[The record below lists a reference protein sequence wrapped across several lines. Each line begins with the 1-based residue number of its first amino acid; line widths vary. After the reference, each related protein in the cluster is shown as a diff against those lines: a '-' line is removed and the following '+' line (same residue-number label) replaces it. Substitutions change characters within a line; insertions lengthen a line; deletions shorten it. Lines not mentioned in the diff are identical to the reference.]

1 MTMPID
7 LVLVRHG
14 QSEQNLASHFAK
26 NGDPSL
32 YTDEFR
38 KRHGGQHRLTK
49 KGRSQAEAAG
59 KWLRKNDLA
68 YFDRRYVSAYTRAME
83 TAGLLSLDGPDWMV
97 DPLLREREWGDFDN
111 IPHDERVAKSEE
123 SMEMRDTDP
132 FFWIPPNGESV
143 AQLTVRLRSVLDTLH
158 RECTDRRVVIVCH
171 GEVMSAF
178 RFLLERM
185 SIDKWAQLQKSSK
198 PGEKIFNCQV
208 FHYTRRNPDS
218 SELSPHLDW
227 MRSISP
233 ADESNSGDGWQKIT
247 RKRFSNDELLEAA
260 DQVGHLFPEREGY

>member
-26 NGDPSL
+26 NGDSSL
-32 YTDEFR
+32 YTEAFR
-38 KRHGGQHRLTK
+38 RRHGGQHRLTA
-49 KGRSQAEAAG
+49 KGRKQAKAAG
-59 KWLRKNDLA
+59 KWLRANDLG

-83 TAGLLSLDGPDWMV
+83 TAGLLNLDGPDWMA

-111 IPHDERVAKSEE
+111 IPHDERVVKSEE
-123 SMEMRDTDP
+123 SMAMRDTDP

-158 RECTDRRVVIVCH
+158 RECSDRRVVIVCH
-171 GEVMSAF
+171 GEVMLAF

-185 SIDKWAQLQKSSK
+185 SIEQWVQLQKSNK

-208 FHYTRRNPDS
+208 FHYTRRDPQS
-218 SELSPHLDW
+218 GELSAHLDW
-227 MRSISP
+227 MSSISP
-233 ADESNSGDGWQKIT
+233 ADPTNNGDGWQKIA
-247 RKRFSNDELLEAA
+247 RKRFSDAELLQAA
-260 DQVGHLFPEREGY
+260 EQVEHLFPGHEGY